1 MSGDGAKLPQAK
13 RAILEGITGVRIVAV
28 VMVGGRSLVVAGG
41 TPRQAAR
48 YARASP
54 GTPKTVL
61 VKTSTSVRA
70 A

>member
-41 TPRQAAR
+41 TPNKRSLRSRLAGDPENCACEN
-48 YARASP
+48 
-54 GTPKTVL
+54 
-61 VKTSTSVRA
+61 
-70 A
+70 